1 MHENGALRPN
11 YLSWIFLKYISF
23 TSFERLKVI
32 VDRKEEVGSLALEF
46 YFFTGLI
53 YRKYVIILS
62 PLSLWALDFK
72 W

>member
-1 MHENGALRPN
+1 MHETKLFIMNLFKI
-11 YLSWIFLKYISF
+11 YKFYFIWKTF
-23 TSFERLKVI
+23 KVI
-32 VDRKEEVGSLALEF
+32 VDRKEVGSLALEF